1 MTRLGRIVVVPLVVG
16 LLAACGDGSTP
27 AVTPSAASAPATGTP
42 SSAAPPSAASLS
54 IDQAIA
60 RFVAERY
67 GPDVRYVGR
76 CAVVEPGA
84 RGVCALPKA
93 TVDGGEVYGIGA
105 PFSEIDAF
113 LLLDDDAG
121 GWRVVD
127 SYVPDYPLGASPSGP
142 VPAWFAEV
150 D

>member
-1 MTRLGRIVVVPLVVG
+1 MTRLGRIVAVPLVAVG

-27 AVTPSAASAPATGTP
+27 AVTPSTASAPAGTP
-42 SSAAPPSAASLS
+42 SNAAPSSAGPLS

-76 CAVVEPGA
+76 CAVVEPGT

-113 LLLDDDAG
+113 LLLDDNAG
-121 GWRVVD
+121 DWRVVD
-127 SYVPDYPLGASPSGP
+127 SYVPDFPSDGSSTGP
-142 VPAWFAEV
+142 VPAWFAQV

>member
-1 MTRLGRIVVVPLVVG
+1 MTRLGRIVAVPLVVG

-27 AVTPSAASAPATGTP
+27 AVTPSAASAPAAGAP
-42 SSAAPPSAASLS
+42 SSAASSAASLS

-67 GPDVRYVGR
+67 GPDVKYLGR
-76 CAVVEPGA
+76 CAVVEPAA

-127 SYVPDYPLGASPSGP
+127 SYVPDFPADGSSSGP

>member
-1 MTRLGRIVVVPLVVG
+1 MTRLGRIVAVPLVVG

-27 AVTPSAASAPATGTP
+27 AVTPSAASAPATGAP
-42 SSAAPPSAASLS
+42 SSAAPSAASLS

-67 GPDVRYVGR
+67 GPDVKYVGR

-127 SYVPDYPLGASPSGP
+127 SYVPDFPADGSSSGP